1 MKILSLLTRQE
12 INRGILLFLMILI
25 MALLDTIGVA
35 SVFPFMAVLSNP
47 DIVNDNFFLN
57 SFFIFSK
64 NFGVENE
71 IQFIFF
77 GNFSIFNVSEFF
89 NI

>member
-1 MKILSLLTRQE
+1 MKIISLLTRQE

-47 DIVNDNFFLN
+47 DIVNNNFFFEYIFQ
-57 SFFIFSK
+57 FFKKFWS
-64 NFGVENE
+64 
-71 IQFIFF
+71 
-77 GNFSIFNVSEFF
+77 
-89 NI
+89 